1 VNAIEP
7 AGLRAGRYFFL
18 VMFAVAAL
26 IVFVGFAPTFYLRS
40 LYAAPALSTLVVVHG
55 LASTA
60 WIVLLLTQTLLV
72 RSGRVHLHRR
82 LGILGAALA
91 AAMVALGVSVALQAA
106 AAGTLG
112 VRFHQRPLEFLVIPL
127 GQILI
132 FGALVTAAI
141 ALRRR
146 PAVHKRLMVIATLN
160 LIAPAVVRAADSLF
174 HIANPASALAVL
186 VIGVAACIV
195 YDIRTRGRVH
205 PVFGIVGP
213 MTLLSF
219 PLRLAF
225 SHTAAWHAA
234 AEWLVR
240 LASPVS

>member
-1 VNAIEP
+1 VNSLEP
-7 AGLRAGRYFFL
+7 VGARAGRYFFP
-18 VMFAVAAL
+18 VMAAVAAL
-26 IVFVGFAPTFYLRS
+26 IAFVGFAPTLYLRS
-40 LYAAPALSTLVVVHG
+40 LYSAPSLSTLLVAHG
-55 LASTA
+55 TASSA
-60 WIVLLLTQTLLV
+60 WLILLLSQTLLV
-72 RSGRVHLHRR
+72 RAGRVALHRA
-82 LGILGAALA
+82 LGIVGALLA
-91 AAMVALGVSVALQAA
+91 ATMVVLGISVAVQAA
-106 AAGTLG
+106 AQGTLG
-112 VRFHQRPLEFLVIPL
+112 VRFHQQPLEFLVVPL

-146 PAVHKRLMVIATLN
+146 SEAHKRLMVIATLN
-160 LIAPAVVRAADSLF
+160 LIAPAAVRAAASLF
-174 HIANPASALAVL
+174 HVANPQSALVVL
-186 VIGVAACIV
+186 GIGVATCIV

-234 AEWLVR
+234 AVWLV
-240 LASPVS
+240 SFVPNG